1 MKRVGIDCRFAG
13 SDTGLGR
20 YTRELT
26 TYLLKR
32 EDGLAYTL
40 FVRSKDE
47 PWLRGISNATIVEAA
62 IPHYSFAEQTTLLRL
77 LLTSR
82 VNLLFSPHFNVPYA
96 CPLPFIVTIH
106 DLILH
111 RYPNHASKLRQLFYR
126 FLMRRSVTKARRIIA
141 VSDFTAGE
149 LAQEYGNRIAA
160 KTTVIREGVHERFV
174 PASVAEQER
183 VRRKY
188 DLRRPFFLYVG
199 NAKEHKNVPLLMEAF
214 TGLEGDLELV
224 LAMNG
229 HEAMQLTLPSRVA
242 RITKVPEEDLI
253 ALYSSALSFVTAS
266 AYEGFC
272 LPVAEAQACGCRVI
286 ASNKGAIPEVA
297 GPCAV
302 LVEPTAEALRA
313 AMAAVEDMRKSEPAR
328 VRWEEAAE
336 EVAAVLGMTA

>member
-32 EDGLAYTL
+32 EDGLAYTV

-62 IPHYSFAEQTTLLRL
+62 IPHYSFAEQTTLPRL
-77 LLTSR
+77 LLLSR

-96 CPLPFIVTIH
+96 CPVPFVVTIH

-111 RYPNHASKLRQLFYR
+111 RYPNHASKLRRLFYR
-126 FLMRRSVTKARRIIA
+126 FLMRRSVTKAKGIIA

-149 LAQEYGNRIAA
+149 LAREYGNRIAA

-174 PASVAEQER
+174 PASVAQQER

-214 TGLEGDLELV
+214 AGLGGDLELV

-229 HEAMQLTLPSRVA
+229 PEAMKLTLPSRVS
-242 RITKVPEEDLI
+242 RITKVPEADLI

-297 GPCAV
+297 GPSAV
-302 LVEPTAEALRA
+302 LVEPTVDALRD
-313 AMAAVEDMRKSEPAR
+313 AMAAVEDISKSEPFRLGWEDAAR
-328 VRWEEAAE
+328 
-336 EVAAVLGMTA
+336 EVATVCETVS